1 MGDTMLWNDMV
12 MGRRQMP
19 IDKGLLL
26 WTIKLDQSQDCHLLE
41 GSYHAQG
48 EFRVNEKSS
57 TKTV

>member
-1 MGDTMLWNDMV
+1 MLWNDMV

-19 IDKGLLL
+19 TDKGLLL

-48 EFRVNEKSS
+48 EFIVNEKSS